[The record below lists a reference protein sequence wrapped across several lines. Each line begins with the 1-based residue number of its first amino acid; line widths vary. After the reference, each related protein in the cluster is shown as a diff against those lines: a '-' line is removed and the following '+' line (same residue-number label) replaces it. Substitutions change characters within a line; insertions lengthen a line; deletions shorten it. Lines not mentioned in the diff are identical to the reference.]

1 MQAIQITVHLPENF
15 KSIEPLETSVNDA
28 GQKVKQRRFEKTFAQ
43 IVAREKQR
51 CQESAPCP
59 SCGNQTGS
67 IGRRRRK
74 LLTVFGEVELMLP
87 RRKCQVCQTT
97 FGPIEPLFSD
107 FCSLQ
112 NSNTTQPLKQLA
124 ILCGSSWP
132 YRQAAKMVNQL
143 TGIKM
148 SAKQVQR
155 LCKSQ
160 GEVLDNEFEQMY
172 QQHESL
178 ALVQTM
184 ESLVKFM
191 KAPPRIRGHTRD
203 NTHRVYIA
211 IDGTFV
217 NAKKA
222 KKHFEA
228 KAAIVF
234 TAE

>member
-1 MQAIQITVHLPENF
+1 
-15 KSIEPLETSVNDA
+15 
-28 GQKVKQRRFEKTFAQ
+28 
-43 IVAREKQR
+43 
-51 CQESAPCP
+51 
-59 SCGNQTGS
+59 
-67 IGRRRRK
+67 
-74 LLTVFGEVELMLP
+74 MLP

-107 FCSLQ
+107 FSSLQ

-132 YRQAAKMVNQL
+132 YRQAAKVVNQL
-143 TGIKM
+143 TGMSM

-160 GEVLDNEFEQMY
+160 AEVLGLEFEQTY

-178 ALVQTM
+178 ALMETM
-184 ESLVKFM
+184 ESWVKFM
-191 KAPPRIRGHTRD
+191 KAPPRIRGHTGRP
-203 NTHRVYIA
+203 THWVYIA

-222 KKHFEA
+222 KKHF
-228 KAAIVF
+228 VSQSGDCVY
-234 TAE
+234 